1 MSKEFHDLKM
11 HGIRNRQKYLN
22 DTDWVAL
29 RALETEIIEDQA
41 IKDKRQLARDEI
53 SLIRDSSTYEEIKH
67 IKITF

>member
-29 RALETEIIEDQA
+29 RALETVIIEDQA

-53 SLIRDSSTYEEIKH
+53 SLIRDASTYEEIKH